1 MPSMYCIVK
10 FAEFAGKDQRD
21 FAGGAVTVFADD
33 AFGHAFFVGIGVV
46 VFITIHEHNQVG
58 ILFDGTGFTQVG
70 HHGAFVGAG
79 FNSTRQL

>member
-1 MPSMYCIVK
+1 MYCIVK

-21 FAGGAVTVFADD
+21 FAGRAVTVFADD
-33 AFGHAFFVGIGVV
+33 AFGHTFFVGIGVV
-46 VFITIHEHNQVG
+46 VFITIHEHNQIG
-58 ILFDGTGFTQVG
+58 ILFDGTGFAQVG

>member
-1 MPSMYCIVK
+1 MYCIVK

-33 AFGHAFFVGIGVV
+33 AFGHTFFISIRVV

-58 ILFDGTGFTQVG
+58 ILLDGTGFAQVG